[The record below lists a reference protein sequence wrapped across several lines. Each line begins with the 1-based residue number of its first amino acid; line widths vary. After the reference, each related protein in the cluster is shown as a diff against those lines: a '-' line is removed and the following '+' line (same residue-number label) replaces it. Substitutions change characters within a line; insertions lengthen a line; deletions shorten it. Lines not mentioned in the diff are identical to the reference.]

1 MKERIFTAHELKVW
15 NERFGEYDMSKIIR
29 LKRQYILA
37 NSHGLP
43 KTSEEVEAIRI
54 WSYYTT
60 ILRTGEPPKAKLSV
74 RQQITRILES
84 QDYFE
89 LSQIDAEKGTVF
101 KVVHDLNSKLK
112 GERLQPY
119 YQSGSVDR
127 KAGINDKIVGYRLV
141 RKRKAMPKAESSQ
154 PTEGSQTVE
163 IEPTVERESKLI
175 EPNQRLSSNSTVK
188 SALYGKVYEHFS
200 GINKAVLNAND
211 LAAFNNQSVVI
222 RVIEDLGYRFS
233 PNAANWHLRV
243 SA

>member
-1 MKERIFTAHELKVW
+1 MKVMKERIFTAHELKVW

-37 NSHGLP
+37 NSRGLP

-54 WSYYTT
+54 WNYFTT
-60 ILRTGEPPKAKLSV
+60 ILRTGELPKAKLSV
-74 RQQITRILES
+74 REQIENILET

-89 LSQIDAEKGTVF
+89 LSQIDAERNTVI
-101 KVVHDLNSKLK
+101 KVTGDINRKLK
-112 GERLQPY
+112 GEKLQAY
-119 YQSGSVDR
+119 YQGGSTERKIGVSDR
-127 KAGINDKIVGYRLV
+127 VIGYRLV
-141 RKRKAMPKAESSQ
+141 RDVDIAQQA
-154 PTEGSQTVE
+154 
-163 IEPTVERESKLI
+163 ESKLI
-175 EPNQRLSSNSTVK
+175 ECNKRLSNDSQVK
-188 SALYGKVYEHFS
+188 SALYNKVYEHFS
-200 GINKAVLNAND
+200 SVRKSVLNAND

>member
-15 NERFGEYDMSKIIR
+15 NEHFGKYDMREIIR

-54 WSYYTT
+54 WIYYLT
-60 ILRTGEPPKAKLSV
+60 ILRTGKLPKAKLSV
-74 RQQITRILES
+74 REQIENILET

-89 LSQIDAEKGTVF
+89 LSQIDAERNTVI
-101 KVVHDLNSKLK
+101 KVTHDLSCKLK
-112 GERLQPY
+112 GEKLQAY
-119 YQSGSVDR
+119 YQGGSTERKIGVSDR
-127 KAGINDKIVGYRLV
+127 VIDYRLV
-141 RKRKAMPKAESSQ
+141 RDVDIAQQA
-154 PTEGSQTVE
+154 
-163 IEPTVERESKLI
+163 ESKLI
-175 EPNQRLSSNSTVK
+175 ERNKRLSSSEGVK
-188 SALYGKVYEHFS
+188 SALYNRAYQHFS

-233 PNAANWHLRV
+233 PSAANWHLRV

>member
-15 NERFGEYDMSKIIR
+15 NEHFSQYDRNEIIR

-54 WSYYTT
+54 WIYYLT
-60 ILRTGEPPKAKLSV
+60 ILRTGKLPKAKLSV
-74 RQQITRILES
+74 REQIENILET
-84 QDYFE
+84 QNYFE
-89 LSQIDAEKGTVF
+89 LSQIDAERNTVI
-101 KVVHDLNSKLK
+101 KVTSDFNRKLK
-112 GERLQPY
+112 GKKLQAY
-119 YQSGSVDR
+119 YQNGSTERKIGVSDR
-127 KAGINDKIVGYRLV
+127 VIGYRLV
-141 RKRKAMPKAESSQ
+141 SDVDIAQQA
-154 PTEGSQTVE
+154 
-163 IEPTVERESKLI
+163 ESKLI
-175 EPNQRLSSNSTVK
+175 ERNKRLSSDSQVK
-188 SALYGKVYEHFS
+188 TALYSKVYEHFS
-200 GINKAVLNAND
+200 SVNKAVLNAND